1 MLVLD
6 FSTFPM
12 LYTKRLLLR
21 PVTKADANEVF
32 TLRSDSNVMKYIDRP
47 RATTI
52 DDALNLIQKIEN
64 GITNNE
70 GIAWALTL
78 KENTTLIGIIS
89 FHRIEKENYRA
100 EIGYLLASGF
110 HRKGLMQE
118 AVTAVLDY
126 GFHTM
131 KLHSVEA
138 IINPANDISAKL
150 LEKNGFAREAYF
162 KENYYFNSRFLDSA
176 VYSLLAPSA
185 IEAKAE

>member
-6 FSTFPM
+6 FSTFPI
-12 LYTKRLLLR
+12 LSTKRLILR
-21 PVTKADANEVF
+21 PVTKADATEVF
-32 TLRSDSNVMKYIDRP
+32 KLRSDSNVMKYIDRP

-52 DDALNLIQKIEN
+52 DDAINLIQRIED

-78 KENTTLIGIIS
+78 KESNTLIGIIS

-100 EIGYLLASGF
+100 ELGYILASNF

-118 AVTAVLDY
+118 AVTAILDY
-126 GFHTM
+126 GFNSM

-138 IINPANDISAKL
+138 TINPANAISAKL
-150 LEKNGFAREAYF
+150 LEKNGFVREAYF
-162 KENYYFNSRFLDSA
+162 KENFYFNDRFLDSA
-176 VYSLLAPSA
+176 IYSLLHP
-185 IEAKAE
+185 